1 MTHSLTCTVL
11 VDDVAGPAGI
21 LAEHGLS
28 FWIDADGFR
37 ILFDSGQ
44 GKAIWDNARL
54 LGIDLKDADAV
65 AISHGHYD
73 HTGGLARLVSECRK
87 ANIYLHPGAV
97 SSRFSRSSDGSIRSI
112 GMPPRAAESLAERAD
127 AVRWTRAAA
136 ELHPGIFVTGEIP
149 RDTPP
154 EAPTDRFF
162 LDRECRVPDP
172 FIDDQALVV
181 DTREGAVIFLGCSHA
196 GVGNTLSRAL
206 ALSRT
211 GKLRAVF
218 GGMHLAEAPQEK
230 LERLADR
237 ITLLDP
243 RFIGPGH
250 CTGRHANVYLKNRF
264 SAACTV
270 IRTGMSFKSHEH
282 F

>member
-1 MTHSLTCTVL
+1 MALRITTLSENTARIG
-11 VDDVAGPAGI
+11 DFIG
-21 LAEHGLS
+21 EWGLS
-28 FWIDADGFR
+28 ILVETEDARVLLDT
-37 ILFDSGQ
+37 
-44 GKAIWDNARL
+44 GKGLSAVYNADT
-54 LGIDLKDADAV
+54 LGIDLGNVDKIV
-65 AISHGHYD
+65 LSHGHYD

-87 ANIYLHPGAV
+87 ANIYLHPGAL

-270 IRTGMSFKSHEH
+270 IRAGMSFKSYEH